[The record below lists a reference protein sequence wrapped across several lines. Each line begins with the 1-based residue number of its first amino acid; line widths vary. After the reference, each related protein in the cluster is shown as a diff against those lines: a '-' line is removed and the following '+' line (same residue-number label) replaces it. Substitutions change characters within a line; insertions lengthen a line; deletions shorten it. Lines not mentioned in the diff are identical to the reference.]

1 MTIKS
6 ARYFIVESFRN
17 VFSNGWMS
25 LASIFTTLA
34 SLLVFGVVMAL
45 GMNFSYISEQM
56 EAEYQIIVMV
66 DENCTD
72 EEVAALGEEMRGLDN
87 VARVDLD
94 RRENRLQKLKADF
107 GDNAFVLDGL
117 ETDNPLRNWY
127 KLTLDDLAD
136 AERTVAAAET
146 LSGVAQVY
154 RNADV
159 IAKIRAVSDMVN
171 SISLWLMLAL
181 ALVSI
186 FIISNTIKL
195 AVFARRKEINIMKFV
210 GATDWFIRWPF
221 IIEGVVIGFFGCIAA
236 ALILGCGYA
245 GLEAVIVELEIHFL
259 RLKPFS
265 EMALPIGGAFL
276 LIGAGLGGVGSL
288 IAVRKHLQV

>member
-34 SLLVFGVVMAL
+34 SLLVFGAVMAL

-66 DENCTD
+66 DENCA
-72 EEVAALGEEMRGLDN
+72 EEAVNALGEEMRALEN

-117 ETDNPLRNWY
+117 DANNPLRNWY
-127 KLTLDDLAD
+127 KLTLTDLAE
-136 AERTVAAAET
+136 AERTAAAAEA

-159 IAKIRAVSDMVN
+159 IEKIRAMSDMVN
-171 SISLWLMLAL
+171 HVSLWLMLAL

-236 ALILGCGYA
+236 ALILGGGYA
-245 GLEAVIVELEIHFL
+245 GMEAMVVELEIHFL

-265 EMALPIGGAFL
+265 EMFPFIGGAFL

-288 IAVRKHLQV
+288 IAVRKHLKV